1 MWEMAFREMARQT
14 GCVAMTNPRGTKLR
28 LVNEDTDVNFQTCDS
43 SFLAWSSEI
52 LEIVWLQVAK
62 SA

>member
-28 LVNEDTDVNFQTCDS
+28 LVNEDTDVNFQTCF
-43 SFLAWSSEI
+43 FLAWSSEI
-52 LEIVWLQVAK
+52 LEIVLLQVAK
-62 SA
+62 SV